1 MDDPLEIIHEVAH
14 NLDVYE
20 YNLNFIQNSLGLV
33 FKDSQLIDIIKEMR
47 EGLRRDRSNLDK
59 ASSLFV
65 QESLS
70 RTEASSNNLLR
81 ASIAGVLMGG
91 NQSPESKEVLM
102 GLFNLKSDKND
113 LP

>member
-1 MDDPLEIIHEVAH
+1 MDDPLEIVHEVAH

-33 FKDSQLIDIIKEMR
+33 FKESPLIDIIKEMG

-65 QESLS
+65 QESLK

-91 NQSPESKEVLM
+91 NQPLQLKEALM
-102 GLFNLKSDKND
+102 ELINLKEDKSD
-113 LP
+113 LL